1 MEERNVVRYV
11 RLLIRNLPKN
21 CEIKTHGF
29 ESSWDNS
36 ANDKARDLVTRT
48 GCNLAIRYDNRCF
61 SSRRSRGPRFHVR

>member
-29 ESSWDNS
+29 ESS
-36 ANDKARDLVTRT
+36 
-48 GCNLAIRYDNRCF
+48 
-61 SSRRSRGPRFHVR
+61 